1 MKRFTARYVR
11 DYFWQSR
18 VRAVFFWILEIA
30 VAVALAFAFSYYF
43 CQNIVV
49 QEGSMEPTLSAG
61 ETVLIDTAAY
71 KLGSPKR
78 GDIIVFRTGE
88 DEKTS
93 LHIKRVVGL
102 PGETIQIR
110 DGQILIDGETY
121 MEKKDFPPI
130 TNPGLAEEPVTL
142 SSSEYFVLGDNR
154 NSSEDSRHVDVG
166 NVEKKNIVGKLWMV
180 TSPFDKFGLLKK

>member
-110 DGQILIDGETY
+110 DGQ
-121 MEKKDFPPI
+121 KDFPPI

>member
-1 MKRFTARYVR
+1 
-11 DYFWQSR
+11 
-18 VRAVFFWILEIA
+18 
-30 VAVALAFAFSYYF
+30 
-43 CQNIVV
+43 
-49 QEGSMEPTLSAG
+49 
-61 ETVLIDTAAY
+61 
-71 KLGSPKR
+71 
-78 GDIIVFRTGE
+78 
-88 DEKTS
+88 
-93 LHIKRVVGL
+93 
-102 PGETIQIR
+102 
-110 DGQILIDGETY
+110 

>member
-61 ETVLIDTAAY
+61 ETVLIDRRHIS
-71 KLGSPKR
+71 LVLPN
-78 GDIIVFRTGE
+78 GE
-88 DEKTS
+88 
-93 LHIKRVVGL
+93 I
-102 PGETIQIR
+102 
-110 DGQILIDGETY
+110 
-121 MEKKDFPPI
+121 
-130 TNPGLAEEPVTL
+130 
-142 SSSEYFVLGDNR
+142 SSSSVPVR
-154 NSSEDSRHVDVG
+154 TRRQACTS
-166 NVEKKNIVGKLWMV
+166 NVWWGFREK
-180 TSPFDKFGLLKK
+180 PYR